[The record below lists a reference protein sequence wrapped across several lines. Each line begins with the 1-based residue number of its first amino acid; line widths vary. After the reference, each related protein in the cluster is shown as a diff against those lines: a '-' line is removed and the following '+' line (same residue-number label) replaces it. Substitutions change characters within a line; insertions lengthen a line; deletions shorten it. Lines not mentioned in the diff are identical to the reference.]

1 MAKAVPC
8 SGRVTS
14 IIYENAGFFVLRVLL
29 DDSSHNGKPVAVRGS
44 FGSLSL
50 GSWISFDGKWE
61 KHPTYG
67 DQIHALRS
75 PASAPGWTLT
85 SCLSALAAQGIG
97 AGTCSLLE
105 RSYGKDLPSV
115 LDQGEEA
122 LRESGL
128 DDFTRTF
135 IISRWRS
142 LRVYLDTMRFMAEVG
157 ISSRSVG
164 LVWKTFGAGVEE
176 LLLTDPWSLVRV
188 RGITF
193 PQADEV
199 ARSLGVDMS
208 SNRRLCGALVSAIQD
223 CSQGGHLF
231 ATSFEVVQRVG
242 ALVPDAKGNARVI
255 LEAIALLR
263 EEGSIIV
270 EPRHEGGFAIYDPAL
285 HAMESESAVLLAGRK
300 LAEAPV
306 LEKTLD
312 GLAQFGPAAQ
322 KERERVKKVSEKAL
336 RRVAAGALRDW
347 SAGSKIVLTEH
358 QTEAAL
364 CALTAPI
371 SVLTGLPGTGKT
383 TTLRA
388 VVDVLRD
395 THIPFLL
402 CAPTG
407 IAAKRLA
414 LVAGAT
420 ASTIHRAFGAKDVPV
435 TESREATYLGIVGES
450 GGRDLD
456 KDASKQKWGYGP
468 GNTHP
473 AKVVICDESSML
485 DQHLLYRILSGT
497 DADCRLVF
505 VGDSAQLPSVGAG
518 DVLREI
524 VSSAQFPVSHLDT
537 IFRQEDTSGI
547 ILAAHAVHRGDVP
560 TSDGKDFVLVSKI
573 TDEEAADYVVELAS
587 SLYRRRENFQ
597 VLSPRHAGS
606 VGVTA
611 LNDRIRSALNPG
623 VAGLAEVRLGGEVI
637 REDDRVMVIRN
648 DYELDVYNGDV
659 GKVARI
665 DRKAREIE
673 VKIHGVPGTP
683 PRHVRFAFKDAV
695 SRLRLAYAQTV
706 HKSQGQEYDVIVMPV
721 VPSFGRQL
729 QRNLFYTAITRA
741 RGKVVLVGKAAAIAS
756 AVHNDRADQRNTML
770 AARIREAVASQ

>member
-1 MAKAVPC
+1 
-8 SGRVTS
+8 
-14 IIYENAGFFVLRVLL
+14 
-29 DDSSHNGKPVAVRGS
+29 
-44 FGSLSL
+44 
-50 GSWISFDGKWE
+50 
-61 KHPTYG
+61 
-67 DQIHALRS
+67 
-75 PASAPGWTLT
+75 
-85 SCLSALAAQGIG
+85 
-97 AGTCSLLE
+97 
-105 RSYGKDLPSV
+105 
-115 LDQGEEA
+115 
-122 LRESGL
+122 
-128 DDFTRTF
+128 
-135 IISRWRS
+135 
-142 LRVYLDTMRFMAEVG
+142 MRFMAEAG

-176 LLLTDPWSLVRV
+176 ILLTDPWSLVRV

-199 ARSLGVDMS
+199 ASRLGVDMS
-208 SNRRLCGALVSAIQD
+208 SNRRLCGALTSAIQD

-242 ALVPDAKGNARVI
+242 ALISEAKDNAGLI
-255 LEAIALLR
+255 LEAIALMR
-263 EEGSIIV
+263 EEGSIVV
-270 EPRHEGGFAIYDPAL
+270 ESREEGGFALYDPAL
-285 HAMESESAVLLAGRK
+285 YAMESESAVLLAGRR

-306 LEKTLD
+306 LGKILD
-312 GLAQFGPAAQ
+312 GFAQFGPAAQ
-322 KERERVKKVSEKAL
+322 KERECIGEVSEKAL
-336 RRVAAGALRDW
+336 RQVAAGALRDW

-358 QTEAAL
+358 QAEAAL
-364 CALTAPI
+364 YALTAPV

-420 ASTIHRAFGAKDVPV
+420 ASTIHRAFGAKDVQV
-435 TESREATYLGIVGES
+435 AENREATYLGIVGES
-450 GGRDLD
+450 SGRDLD
-456 KDASKQKWGYGP
+456 KDATKQRWGYGP

-497 DADCRLVF
+497 DPDCRLVF

-524 VSSAQFPVSHLDT
+524 VKSEVFPVSHLDT

-547 ILAAHAVHRGDVP
+547 ILAAHAVHRGEVP
-560 TSDGKDFVLVSKI
+560 QSDGKDFVLIS
-573 TDEEAADYVVELAS
+573 TLSDEEAADYAVSLAEK
-587 SLYRRRENFQ
+587 LYQRRANFQ
-597 VLSPRHAGS
+597 VLSPRHAGA

-741 RGKVVLVGKAAAIAS
+741 REKVVLVGKASAIAS
-756 AVHNDRADQRNTML
+756 AVHNDRADQRNTMF
-770 AARIREAVASQ
+770 AVRIREAITSQ